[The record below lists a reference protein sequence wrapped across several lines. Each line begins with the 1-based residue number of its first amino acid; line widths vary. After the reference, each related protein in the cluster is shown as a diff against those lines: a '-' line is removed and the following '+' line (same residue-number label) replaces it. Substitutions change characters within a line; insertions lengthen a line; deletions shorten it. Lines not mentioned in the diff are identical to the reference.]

1 MLRSLS
7 FVSPSFHPPSPTL
20 HPNDCTALHCRKN
33 VNINNRAV
41 QCNQCNNWI
50 HIKYN
55 GIAPKE
61 YKSLKNEDQNIPWLC
76 LTCIVLQIAEI
87 FPFGIIGNDIL
98 PPMNG
103 LDNLC
108 CINSI
113 PNFEA
118 QDRQISKRLLTE
130 DVTKKKR
137 TNPKDVGRKKKE
149 NTAFFRNGQ
158 VGYL

>member
-1 MLRSLS
+1 M
-7 FVSPSFHPPSPTL
+7 
-20 HPNDCTALHCRKN
+20 
-33 VNINNRAV
+33 
-41 QCNQCNNWI
+41 
-50 HIKYN
+50 
-55 GIAPKE
+55 
-61 YKSLKNEDQNIPWLC
+61 
-76 LTCIVLQIAEI
+76 AEI

-98 PPMNG
+98 LPINS

-113 PNFEA
+113 PNFED

-149 NTAFFRNGQ
+149 NTAFFVMDKLVIYEKTRNLKSGRQ
-158 VGYL
+158 SQNSNSSFDSDVIIQNQNG